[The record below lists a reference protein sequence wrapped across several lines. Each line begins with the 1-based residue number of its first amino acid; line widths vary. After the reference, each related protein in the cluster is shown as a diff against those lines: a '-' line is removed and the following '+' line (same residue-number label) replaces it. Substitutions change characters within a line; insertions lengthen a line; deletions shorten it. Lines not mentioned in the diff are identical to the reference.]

1 MVESREPTLAD
12 PELHVRRRGR
22 LFAVPSGLLLFV
34 CMFLPIVESCGEPVY
49 PYEVPPACL
58 PYVIGLVVALRALAS
73 PAVRASTLRG
83 ARILAGSAVAFWAL
97 ATAWFAAWTFDT
109 HAMIGAPLSL
119 ACSAWLGLAAII
131 RLRDLPAAAVERR
144 RLPRAQ
150 LGALRPRVSLP
161 VMLLFVVML
170 VTFAAALAIRPHA
183 VHRHGVDDI
192 DLSGLYG
199 C

>member
-1 MVESREPTLAD
+1 MVETSEPGSV
-12 PELHVRRRGR
+12 ELRVRRRHR

-49 PYEVPPACL
+49 PYEVPPACV
-58 PYVIGLVVALRALAS
+58 PYVLGLVVALRALAN
-73 PAVRASTLRG
+73 PVVRASARRG
-83 ARILAGSAVAFWAL
+83 ARVMAGLALAFWLL
-97 ATAWFAAWTFDT
+97 ATAWFAAWTFDG

-119 ACSAWLGLAAII
+119 ACSAWLAFAAII
-131 RLRDLPAAAVERR
+131 RLRDLRAAAVDRP

-150 LGALRPRVSLP
+150 LGALRSRAPLP

-170 VTFAAALAIRPHA
+170 ATFAAALALRPHA
-183 VHRHGVDDI
+183 VAPGSGIDDI